1 MGTTYEKYR
10 AIYDYHT
17 HTTYSHGKGS
27 IEDNVKA
34 AISAGLRGIGIS
46 DHGPGHLTY
55 GIKREAVPKMRAEI
69 EELRLKYPHIE
80 IFMSVEANII
90 STGNFLDISKK
101 EFDDYDYVIAGYHY
115 GVKNGYCIR
124 NYISE
129 HLSKS
134 SVMTADE
141 CSGRTKDLLV
151 KNTEM
156 TVKALYENKIKILT
170 HPGDKGPFDMQEL
183 ARACENTGT
192 LMEIS
197 TWHKHLTLDE
207 IKCAAKY
214 DVGFVVS
221 SDAHT
226 PGRVGDVS
234 EGIKRALEAG
244 LDPERIVNIAYIDE
258 ITEEK

>member
-1 MGTTYEKYR
+1 MGTTYDKYR
-10 AIYDYHT
+10 AVYDYHT

-34 AISAGLRGIGIS
+34 AIAAGLRGIGIS

-55 GIKREAVPKMRAEI
+55 GFKRENIPKMRAEI
-69 EELRLKYPHIE
+69 EALRLKYPQIE

-90 STGNFLDISKK
+90 STGNFLDVTKD
-101 EFDDYDYVIAGYHY
+101 EFGSFDYVIAGYHY
-115 GVKNGYCIR
+115 GVKNGYCVR

-129 HLSKS
+129 HLGKS
-134 SVMTADE
+134 NVMTE
-141 CSGRTKDLLV
+141 SETSGRTKDLLV

-170 HPGDKGPFDMQEL
+170 HPGDKGPFDMDEL

-207 IKCAAKY
+207 IKRVAKY
-214 DVGFVVS
+214 DVNFVVS

-226 PGRVGDVS
+226 PDRVGDVAD
-234 EGIKRALEAG
+234 GIKRALAAG
-244 LDPERIVNIAYIDE
+244 LDPARIVNIE
-258 ITEEK
+258 KITEEE

>member
-10 AIYDYHT
+10 AVYDYHT

-34 AISAGLRGIGIS
+34 AIAAGLKGIGIS

-55 GIKREAVPKMRAEI
+55 GIKRSAVPKMQEEI
-69 EELRLKYPHIE
+69 KALRLKYPRIE

-90 STGNFLDISKK
+90 SCGNFLDVAK
-101 EFDDYDYVIAGYHY
+101 EEFRDYDYVIAGYHY
-115 GVKNGYCIR
+115 GVKNGYCVR
-124 NYISE
+124 NYVSE
-129 HLSKS
+129 KLGKS
-134 SVMTADE
+134 NVMSACET
-141 CSGRTKDLLV
+141 SGRTKDLLV

-156 TVKALYENKIKILT
+156 TVKALYENRIKILT
-170 HPGDKGPFDMQEL
+170 HPGDKGPFDMDEL

-197 TWHKHLTLDE
+197 TWHKHLTFDE
-207 IKCAAKY
+207 IKRVSAY

-234 EGIKRALEAG
+234 DAVKRAFEAG
-244 LDPERIVNIAYIDE
+244 LDPERIINIAKIEE
-258 ITEEK
+258 ITEGK

>member
-27 IEDNVKA
+27 IEDNVKGGNTA
-34 AISAGLRGIGIS
+34 EFACRYIR
-46 DHGPGHLTY
+46 HGPGHLTNTALNA
-55 GIKREAVPKMRAEI
+55 KAVPKMRSEI

-129 HLSKS
+129 HLGKS